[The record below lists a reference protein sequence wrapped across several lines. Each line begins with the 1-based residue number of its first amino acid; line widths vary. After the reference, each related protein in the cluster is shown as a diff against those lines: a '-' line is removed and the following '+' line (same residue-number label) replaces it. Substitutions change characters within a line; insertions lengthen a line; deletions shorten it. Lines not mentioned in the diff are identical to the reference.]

1 MSLIEDTYKEVSEYL
16 GSKIY
21 KEVRELLEKA
31 KKYNEEQ
38 KLFEK
43 TMNNSSVTIISEITY
58 CRDCIHRPFKE
69 YSEIKAPKI
78 NGLTDY
84 TCPFVC
90 IDSYY
95 TTIPDDDFYCKAG
108 ETNEI

>member
-1 MSLIEDTYKEVSEYL
+1 MNLKDVYEEYL
-16 GSKIY
+16 EYLNNMS
-21 KEVRELLEKA
+21 
-31 KKYNEEQ
+31 NEEL
-38 KLFEK
+38 KRLFEK
-43 TMNNSSVTIISEITY
+43 AMSNSPVTALEEVVY

-69 YSEIKAPKI
+69 YSEIHAPKI

-90 IDSYY
+90 VDSYY

-108 ETNEI
+108 EANEMF

>member
-1 MSLIEDTYKEVSEYL
+1 MSLIKDTYEEVSEYL
-16 GSKIY
+16 VNKIY
-21 KEVRELLEKA
+21 KEVKELYEKA
-31 KKYNEEQ
+31 KEYNVKVEE
-38 KLFEK
+38 E
-43 TMNNSSVTIISEITY
+43 SHIVY

-69 YSEIKAPKI
+69 YSEIHAPKI

-90 IDSYY
+90 VDSYY

-108 ETNEI
+108 EANEMF

>member
-1 MSLIEDTYKEVSEYL
+1 MSLIKDTYEEVSEYL

-31 KKYNEEQ
+31 KRYNEEQ
-38 KLFEK
+38 KLFEN
-43 TMNNSSVTIISEITY
+43 TMKNSPIIEFPPEIIY

-69 YSEIKAPKI
+69 YSEIQAPKI

-90 IDSYY
+90 VDSYY
-95 TTIPDDDFYCKAG
+95 TIIPDNDFFCKNG
-108 ETNEI
+108 ERE

>member
-1 MSLIEDTYKEVSEYL
+1 MNLKDIYEEYL
-16 GSKIY
+16 EYLNNMSDEEL
-21 KEVRELLEKA
+21 KE
-31 KKYNEEQ
+31 
-38 KLFEK
+38 LFESAMEK
-43 TMNNSSVTIISEITY
+43 SPVIEFPPEIVY

-90 IDSYY
+90 VDSYY
-95 TTIPDDDFYCKAG
+95 TTIPEDDFYCKAG
-108 ETNEI
+108 ETNV